1 MTVSEIESKLK
12 ELSGL
17 PTPVRSWIVQMGLDT
32 TDEPAVW
39 VWVTLE
45 REYDDVDAKERA
57 DLRKLVRASVHDWV
71 GEDAHWVYVRF
82 HEGVLSEA
90 AS

>member
-1 MTVSEIESKLK
+1 MTVPEIESKLK

-32 TDEPAVW
+32 TDESAVW

-45 REYDDVDAKERA
+45 REYDEVDAKERA
-57 DLRKLVRASVHDWV
+57 DLRELVRASVRDWV